1 MPNDHT
7 VKSYDQQL
15 NLLTRKICEMG
26 GLVEQQLASAI
37 EALTGRDIELA
48 ARVIE
53 HDDRVDDLEEEIDTL
68 AIRVLAT
75 RQPMA
80 VDLRLI
86 AMAMK
91 ISNDL
96 ERIGDYAV
104 NIAKRIERLARV
116 PPVQSQ
122 YVIPRM
128 AQITQAMIKEVLD
141 AYVERDAARAVAAWH
156 RDDEVD
162 AMYNSLFREL
172 STYMLEDPRNISASI
187 DLLFIAKN
195 LERIG
200 DHTTNVAEKI
210 HYMVHGQRINR
221 MPQPDAALARAAA
234 RSSNP

>member
-1 MPNDHT
+1 MATEHI

-15 NLLTRKICEMG
+15 NLLSRKILEMG
-26 GLVEQQLASAI
+26 GLVEQQLASAS
-37 EALTGRDIELA
+37 EALATRDIEAA

-53 HDDRVDDLEEEIDTL
+53 HDDRVDDLEEEIDKH
-68 AIRVLAT
+68 AIRLLAT

-80 VDLRLI
+80 VDLRHI

-104 NIAKRIERLARV
+104 NIAKRIERLVKV

-122 YVIPRM
+122 YAIPRM
-128 AQITQAMIKEVLD
+128 AQITQAMIKDVLD
-141 AYVERDAARAVAAWH
+141 AYLERDAARAVTAWH

-162 AMYNSLFREL
+162 AMYESLFREL
-172 STYMLEDPRNISASI
+172 STYMLEDPRNITACI
-187 DLLFIAKN
+187 NLLFIAKN
-195 LERIG
+195 LERTG
-200 DHTTNVAEKI
+200 DHITNIAEKI

-221 MPQPDAALARAAA
+221 MPQQAA
-234 RSSNP
+234 S

>member
-15 NLLTRKICEMG
+15 NLLTRKIIEMG

-37 EALTGRDIELA
+37 DALASRDIELA

-68 AIRVLAT
+68 AIRLLAT

-80 VDLRLI
+80 IDLRLI

-96 ERIGDYAV
+96 ERIADYAV

-172 STYMLEDPRNISASI
+172 STYMLEDPRNITACI

-195 LERIG
+195 LERVG
-200 DHTTNVAEKI
+200 DHTTNIAEKI

-221 MPQPDAALARAAA
+221 MPQPAAA
-234 RSSNP
+234 TAAPPATNL

>member
-26 GLVEQQLASAI
+26 GLVEQQLASTI
-37 EALTGRDIELA
+37 EALASRDVELA
-48 ARVIE
+48 ARVID
-53 HDDRVDDLEEEIDTL
+53 HDDRVDDLEEEIDRL

-80 VDLRLI
+80 IDLRVI

-104 NIAKRIERLARV
+104 NIAKRVERLAKV

-128 AQITQAMIKEVLD
+128 AQIAQAMIKEVLD
-141 AYVERDAARAVAAWH
+141 AYAERDAERAVAAWH

-187 DLLFIAKN
+187 ELLFIAKN

-200 DHTTNVAEKI
+200 DHATNIAERI

-221 MPQPDAALARAAA
+221 MPQPPGALQAAPLG
-234 RSSNP
+234 SNL

>member
-1 MPNDHT
+1 MANDHT
-7 VKSYDQQL
+7 VKSYDEQL
-15 NLLTRKICEMG
+15 NLLSRKILEMG
-26 GLVEQQLASAI
+26 GLVEQQLAFSI
-37 EALTGRDIELA
+37 EALAARDIEVA

-53 HDDRVDDLEEEIDTL
+53 HDDRVDDLEEEIDRH
-68 AIRVLAT
+68 AIRLLAT

-80 VDLRLI
+80 IDLRHI

-104 NIAKRIERLARV
+104 NVARRIERLAKL

-122 YVIPRM
+122 YAIPRM
-128 AQITQAMIKEVLD
+128 AQITQAMIKDVLD
-141 AYVERDAARAVAAWH
+141 AYLERDAARAVTAWH

-162 AMYNSLFREL
+162 AMYDSLFREL
-172 STYMLEDPRNISASI
+172 STYMLEDPRHITACI

-200 DHTTNVAEKI
+200 DHTTNIAEKI
-210 HYMVHGQRINR
+210 HYMVHGERINR
-221 MPQPDAALARAAA
+221 MPAQAA
-234 RSSNP
+234 S

>member
-15 NLLTRKICEMG
+15 NLLTRKVCEMG

-37 EALTGRDIELA
+37 EALANRNIELA
-48 ARVIE
+48 ARVVE

-96 ERIGDYAV
+96 ERIADYAV
-104 NIAKRIERLARV
+104 NIAKRIERLAKV

-141 AYVERDAARAVAAWH
+141 AYVERDAERAVAAWH

-172 STYMLEDPRNISASI
+172 STYMLEDPRTITACI

-195 LERIG
+195 LERVG
-200 DHTTNVAEKI
+200 DHATNIAEKI

-221 MPQPDAALARAAA
+221 MPQPAAA
-234 RSSNP
+234 TAAQPPPNL

>member
-15 NLLTRKICEMG
+15 SLLTRKIIEMG

-37 EALTGRDIELA
+37 EALANRNIELA

-53 HDDRVDDLEEEIDTL
+53 HDDQVDDLEEEIDTL
-68 AIRVLAT
+68 AIRMLAT

-96 ERIGDYAV
+96 ERIADYAA
-104 NIAKRIERLARV
+104 NIAKRIDQLAKV

-122 YVIPRM
+122 YSIPRM

-141 AYVERDAARAVAAWH
+141 AYVERDVDRAVAAWH

-172 STYMLEDPRNISASI
+172 STYMLEDPRNISACI

-195 LERIG
+195 LERVG
-200 DHTTNVAEKI
+200 DHITNIAEKI

-221 MPQPDAALARAAA
+221 MPQPAAGVQPVAT
-234 RSSNP
+234 P

>member
-1 MPNDHT
+1 MANDHT

-37 EALTGRDIELA
+37 EALANRSIELA

-104 NIAKRIERLARV
+104 NIAKRVERLAKV

-128 AQITQAMIKEVLD
+128 GQITQAMIKEVLD

-172 STYMLEDPRNISASI
+172 STYMLEDPRNISASV

-200 DHTTNVAEKI
+200 DHVTNIAENA
-210 HYMVHGQRINR
+210 YYVLTGTQLPANR
-221 MPQPDAALARAAA
+221 PKQDETAMSAPAA
-234 RSSNP
+234 